1 MFVLLVLIG
10 KSPLLEYVFELEY
23 SASAINRLRVVM
35 MLLQDT
41 SVTDHNILGKN
52 TRDTTVV
59 TVFSSH
65 QCAKINIYNMNAIA
79 AENVYSCYM
88 HVLYTL
94 SYCIPI
100 W

>member
-10 KSPLLEYVFELEY
+10 KSLLLEYFFELEY
-23 SASAINRLRVVM
+23 SASAINRLRVAM

-59 TVFSSH
+59 TVFSSR
-65 QCAKINIYNMNAIA
+65 QCAKINIYNKAIRCGFLTISLHA
-79 AENVYSCYM
+79 HSTEIYLLA
-88 HVLYTL
+88 
-94 SYCIPI
+94 I
-100 W
+100 